1 MRVCFYIDPESGLP
15 HVYSHGVDESDR
27 HEVPDPVYDL
37 LREVGRRAPR
47 PLTVILERDGAY
59 PPVGRLRD
67 ELDRARAAL
76 AEGRRVA

>member
-1 MRVCFYIDPESGLP
+1 MNPFDLPGPQFLLFYAGLSGVVI
-15 HVYSHGVDESDR
+15 HR
-27 HEVPDPVYDL
+27 HDVPDPVYDL

-59 PPVGRLRD
+59 PPVARLLD

-76 AEGRRVA
+76 AEGRRAA